1 MRGTRASHVATA
13 HTRAP
18 RIEPP
23 RERARDHHRSPP
35 RRGALPPHRVRG
47 VRRKAA
53 SMLLLGGRFGGGFR
67 CRRRDGR
74 PAAIL
79 FGAAVFDLD
88 RLGHGVGAGGRR
100 TGVGGRDRL
109 CRRRLRV
116 GHAAR
121 LAPMARGEQNHDR
134 AQNQDA
140 VSHAGRHAISL
151 TGLRYNAAPMPDRKR
166 IGIFGWGLVAPKSPN
181 VDVFE
186 RNLER
191 ADSWLSP
198 FDGFGPSNFL
208 VGIPD
213 FDFETYHGWFD
224 QRFPPAKFSQV
235 KDKMGPMVQYAIGA
249 FIQSLAQNPGIESF
263 LQSLGIRCHVYVGT
277 GLGDLTIAH
286 EESRRLDRAQHRWN
300 EFWAKPER
308 CEALRDHYE
317 GEEQDP
323 HAPREQSEFFVGS
336 EEWIEAK
343 YAWESYWAQRSDAL
357 REYLAEA
364 ATIHGEP
371 VPPSSGSAK
380 LSSIR
385 QKLNRIRALNKK
397 WGCPEEPWASVSP
410 NLLWNISNIA
420 SAQISMLGKITG
432 PAFAPIAA
440 CASFGIATKMAMDA
454 IHLGEADAVVIG
466 MCDPPPHPL
475 VLSAF
480 YNANVMSADA
490 DVSRPLTGLKGTHV
504 AGGSCVWIVG
514 DAEKLRAAGFKPLGL
529 EIVGVG
535 TSSDAHHII
544 TPSKGGPQ
552 LAMKKALE
560 EVQASDVTTW
570 DMHATATP
578 GDATEI
584 EHSLE
589 MLHPDVLFT
598 ARKGTFGHGMSVG
611 GGWELTAQH
620 LGMARGKLFP
630 MALTEGELHADVK
643 VHAAKFVNTEGQEV
657 PRGYTGKLSM
667 GIGGINSCVIS
678 KPWE

>member
-1 MRGTRASHVATA
+1 MS
-13 HTRAP
+13 
-18 RIEPP
+18 
-23 RERARDHHRSPP
+23 
-35 RRGALPPHRVRG
+35 
-47 VRRKAA
+47 
-53 SMLLLGGRFGGGFR
+53 
-67 CRRRDGR
+67 
-74 PAAIL
+74 
-79 FGAAVFDLD
+79 
-88 RLGHGVGAGGRR
+88 
-100 TGVGGRDRL
+100 
-109 CRRRLRV
+109 
-116 GHAAR
+116 
-121 LAPMARGEQNHDR
+121 
-134 AQNQDA
+134 
-140 VSHAGRHAISL
+140 
-151 TGLRYNAAPMPDRKR
+151 DRKR
-166 IGIFGWGLVAPKSPN
+166 IGIFGWGVVAPKSPN
-181 VDVFE
+181 IEAFS
-186 RNLER
+186 RNLEQ
-191 ADSWLSP
+191 AGTWLSP
-198 FDGFGPSNFL
+198 FEGYGPSNFL
-208 VGIPD
+208 VGYPE

-224 QRFPPAKFSQV
+224 QRFPPAKFAQL

-249 FIQSLAQNPGIESF
+249 FIQSLDQNPGIEAY
-263 LQSLGIRCHVYVGT
+263 LQSLGTRCHVYVGT
-277 GLGDLTIAH
+277 GLGDITVTA
-286 EESRRLDRAQHRWN
+286 EEALRLDRAQHRWN

-308 CEALRDHYE
+308 CEPLRDHFN
-317 GEEQDP
+317 GEEHDP
-323 HAPREQSEFFVGS
+323 HAPRDPSAFFVGS

-343 YAWESYWAQRSDAL
+343 HEWEAYWAKRSDAL

-380 LSSIR
+380 LSIIR

-410 NLLWNISNIA
+410 NLLWNIANIPA
-420 SAQISMLGKITG
+420 SQISMLGKITG

-440 CASFGIATKMAMDA
+440 CASFGIAAKMAMDA

-466 MCDPPPHPL
+466 MCDPPPHPM

-480 YNANVMSADA
+480 YNANVVSADA

-504 AGGSCVWIVG
+504 AGGSCIWIVG
-514 DAEKLRAAGFKPLGL
+514 DAEKLKAAGFKPLGL

-552 LAMKKALE
+552 LAMKQAME
-560 EVQASDVTTW
+560 EVQAGDVTTW

-620 LGMARGKLFP
+620 IGVARGKLFP

-643 VHAAKFVNTEGQEV
+643 VHSAKFVQLEGSDV
-657 PRGYTGKLSM
+657 PRGYSGKLSM